1 MVNELND
8 AVPID
13 LPVEREDTA
22 NWGKVL
28 YRKEPAERRPAKARF
43 APYYLWDNRATG
55 ETLVWVK
62 TEK

>member
-1 MVNELND
+1 MS
-8 AVPID
+8 
-13 LPVEREDTA
+13 VEREDTA

-28 YRKEPAERRPAKARF
+28 CRKEPAERRPAKARF